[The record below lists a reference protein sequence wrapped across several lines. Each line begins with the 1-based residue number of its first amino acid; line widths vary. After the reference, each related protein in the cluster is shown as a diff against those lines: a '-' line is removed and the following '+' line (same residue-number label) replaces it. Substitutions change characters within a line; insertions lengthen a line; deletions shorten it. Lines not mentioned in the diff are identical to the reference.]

1 MTLYSAAC
9 MFAMVFALDY
19 VWAGYTKSVASD
31 RALLASGY
39 SALIFLIGGL
49 STIGYVANPWLLI
62 PAIAGGVSGT
72 YCAMKLV
79 GTKKT

>member
-9 MFAMVFALDY
+9 MFAMVFALDF
-19 VWAGYTKSVASD
+19 VWTGYTKSVAAD
-31 RALLASGY
+31 RALLASCY

-49 STIGYVANPWLLI
+49 STIGYVENPWLLI